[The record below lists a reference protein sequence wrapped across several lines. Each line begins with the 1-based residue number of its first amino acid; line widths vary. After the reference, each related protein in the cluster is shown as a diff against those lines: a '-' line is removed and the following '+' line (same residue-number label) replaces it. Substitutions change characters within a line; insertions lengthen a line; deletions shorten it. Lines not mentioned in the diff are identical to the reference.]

1 MGAGAR
7 RTGEDSRLLYQFLYR
22 RAAPLRPY
30 ADVDIYGGGVGE
42 AGAQR
47 VQRVPALLG
56 LGVLRTGYDDL
67 HHHHVAQQQRHQRG
81 HQAASAA
88 TIRLACHADA
98 DGAPIP
104 FPALQ
109 AKLHA
114 AGYARVPEVTE
125 PGQYAVRGGVLDA
138 WSPSASMP
146 VRAEFFGD
154 DLESL
159 RTFDPALQTSTGA
172 CRRERRHGRDIEMG
186 VMHDMGLTSEGGDE
200 QHEGAV
206 ERDVEAQIEQHLR
219 DHIARGGL

>member
-1 MGAGAR
+1 MRRMLAMLMTLALLCALTPALAR
-7 RTGEDSRLLYQFLYR
+7 SEAYTIKPLQTEDSRVKLRAQPSRDAAVLGAYR
-22 RAAPLRPY
+22 LRPY
-30 ADVDIYGGGVGE
+30 PLVLVAPVAALAADLPSG
-42 AGAQR
+42 
-47 VQRVPALLG
+47 
-56 LGVLRTGYDDL
+56 T
-67 HHHHVAQQQRHQRG
+67 
-81 HQAASAA
+81 AASAA

-172 CRRERRHGRDIEMG
+172 CPSVLFEPMRIEG
-186 VMHDMGLTSEGGDE
+186 VAEKDTS
-200 QHEGAV
+200 A
-206 ERDVEAQIEQHLR
+206 EAGK
-219 DHIARGGL
+219 GGLPPLLDALPHGAALLFLEHNA